1 MLGGTSKAGHS
12 GLRGTPPSL
21 TCTGRYPCERSECLR
36 RQRLCGHSVAEI
48 DSCLRRSDDIK
59 GRGGIHMSAAHA
71 FSAAIK
77 FTLCCWDGPPAS
89 EGAVSEFRRVDDN
102 KTRHQTSY
110 LRRQVSI

>member
-48 DSCLRRSDDIK
+48 DPLPSQGQS
-59 GRGGIHMSAAHA
+59 
-71 FSAAIK
+71 
-77 FTLCCWDGPPAS
+77 PAS
-89 EGAVSEFRRVDDN
+89 QE
-102 KTRHQTSY
+102 
-110 LRRQVSI
+110 